1 MLPPAEGVVVVGG
14 SLMHKSPVRLQPFH
28 YVFVRIL
35 SINVLLNA
43 LWHVVYL
50 LVALYY
56 CPDLDM
62 LTLEVL
68 DPLIEATAHVNGAD
82 WLHVLR
88 NDSVFEVDF
97 VIVLRNTTTMQS
109 AIS

>member
-28 YVFVRIL
+28 DVFVRIL
-35 SINVLLNA
+35 NINALLNA
-43 LWHVVYL
+43 LWHFLASLEL
-50 LVALYY
+50 LSN
-56 CPDLDM
+56 LDM